1 MIIDD
6 VLKRSIILRQSI
18 IFCEK
23 KSSIDTQKVTSNQI
37 SKFYVIIISNLKTKN
52 LIALKIKQQ
61 M

>member
-1 MIIDD
+1 